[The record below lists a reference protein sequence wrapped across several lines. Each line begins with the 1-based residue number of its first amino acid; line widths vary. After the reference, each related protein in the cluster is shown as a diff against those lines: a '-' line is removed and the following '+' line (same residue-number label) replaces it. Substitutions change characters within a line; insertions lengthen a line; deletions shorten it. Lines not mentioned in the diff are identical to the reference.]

1 MIITFGIPSILLS
14 FLGASLVGILPK
26 SILQIILGIFLI
38 AFSVL
43 FLLKPSLKFAANP
56 RTTIT
61 GGGITGFITGIVGTG
76 GALRAI
82 RMCGGAR

>member
-14 FLGASLVGILPK
+14 FLGASLVGVIPQ

-38 AFSVL
+38 ALSVL
-43 FLLKPSLKFAANP
+43 FLLKPSLKFAANT

-61 GGGITGFITGIVGTG
+61 GGGISGRWGVTSNVSYW
-76 GALRAI
+76 L
-82 RMCGGAR
+82 